1 MLKLS
6 DLQHI
11 EAHMTQSKLI
21 SALSAAAL
29 LLAASPLSVMAADGA
44 TLYKTKTCSAC
55 HGKDGRT
62 PLMPN
67 YPKIAGQNSA
77 YSLQQMKD
85 IKSGARNNGQTASM
99 KGVMH
104 LVTDE
109 EMQVLSDYLATLAP

>member
-1 MLKLS
+1 
-6 DLQHI
+6 
-11 EAHMTQSKLI
+11 MTHFI
-21 SALSAAAL
+21 SRSFLTAAAL
-29 LLAASPLSVMAADGA
+29 LLAVSPLSAMAADGA
-44 TLYKTKTCSAC
+44 SLYKTKTCSAC
-55 HGKDGRT
+55 HGKDAKT

-77 YSLQQMKD
+77 YTLQQMKV
-85 IKSGARNNGQTASM
+85 IKSGARNNGQSASM